1 VRTARVSPIRPPG
14 TLAAVTVELRA
25 VRKKLDRIVEHM
37 NATGTL
43 AGRHDELREA
53 LTECKATMQSYTA
66 ALSRI
71 IER

>member
-1 VRTARVSPIRPPG
+1 VRKTRVSPIRPP
-14 TLAAVTVELRA
+14 
-25 VRKKLDRIVEHM
+25 
-37 NATGTL
+37 GTL